1 MTDDWVSESVI
12 EGFPREGTIYFVQFI
27 SEPEVLHQE
36 SRDGRKYTQI
46 KVRLQFFAMTENTG
60 EYVYMG
66 WGEKK
71 VQPCVMQD
79 FAAYRHILMESC
91 FKVTGEEHKKHVD
104 IEVIEAFDRQ
114 QASEG
119 YAPKPAPVQQ
129 PLTRE
134 DHEEGRHAPD
144 EGGTTP
150 PNYPSTEPPK
160 CPKCQQPCTEFGGKW
175 VHCGVEVVPSGSV

>member
-1 MTDDWVSESVI
+1 MTDDWAAPAIVDA
-12 EGFPREGTIYFVQFI
+12 FPRKNSTYFIQFI
-27 SEPEVLHQE
+27 SEPELLHQE
-36 SRDGRKYTQI
+36 SKDGRKYDQI

-60 EYVYMG
+60 EYVYIG

-71 VQPCVMQD
+71 FQPCVMQD
-79 FAAYRHILMESC
+79 FTAYQHMLMDAC
-91 FKVTGEEHKKHVD
+91 YKVHGEEHKKHVD

-119 YAPKPAPVQQ
+119 YAPKPAPAQQ

-150 PNYPSTEPPK
+150 PN
-160 CPKCQQPCTEFGGKW
+160 CPKCQQPCTDYMGKW
-175 VHCGVEVVPSGSV
+175 VHCGVEVVSA